1 MEQNRQ
7 YDIFIS
13 YRRLDEQ
20 GNISGRDQ
28 ARLIAKQ
35 LELDGYHPFF
45 DYSEIKDNEFDK
57 VIIPAVENSR
67 VFILVL
73 TKDALNRC
81 RNEDDWVRREI
92 ETAIRFG
99 SKVINVSPDN
109 SFNGWP
115 DTMPESLY
123 GIKNI
128 QISDIHF
135 GSLFELSVKK
145 LIEERI
151 VPGLQSG
158 KPQIIIQSPLI
169 AEDDSDFVDSMDEIN
184 GGLNAEEL
192 YQKGLALFH
201 GRGVDKDK
209 ITAVTYYETAARL
222 NHPKA
227 QRLMYACCLQGIGIK
242 KNFEKAVYWLEKA
255 ANNHEFFAMHTLAEM
270 CRESENYER
279 AYKYYITIV
288 DEYELLYKKN
298 NLPIK
303 ESDQNKLK
311 EYYISSIVN
320 IGKHYCPVKVD

>member
-201 GRGVDKDK
+201 GRGVDKDR
-209 ITAVTYYETAARL
+209 ITAVTYY
-222 NHPKA
+222 P
-227 QRLMYACCLQGIGIK
+227 
-242 KNFEKAVYWLEKA
+242 
-255 ANNHEFFAMHTLAEM
+255 
-270 CRESENYER
+270 
-279 AYKYYITIV
+279 
-288 DEYELLYKKN
+288 
-298 NLPIK
+298 
-303 ESDQNKLK
+303 
-311 EYYISSIVN
+311 
-320 IGKHYCPVKVD
+320 